1 MVVKTPDL
9 QDQIGHAAQP
19 WSFHLFRISKW
30 SPLLTGIAIGGCLLA
45 LLMLMEFATG
55 RPRAILAGQSAA
67 EAGCIYLL
75 GDYRIAIVGII
86 VLTYAMTAR
95 YILAGWTH
103 QTASHLGK
111 TDFVDAEQ
119 LAETRWWGFLPGLAG
134 SILSLVIAID
144 ISERPMEWSR
154 EYWILPHTFNWFWCV
169 PMGWIGMRL
178 IYALAANAVMI
189 ARLARGIEVRDLYD
203 TVPLDAT
210 IRQGTRSA
218 LLSLMLLG
226 LVSVHFI
233 DPGLGLPTVIF
244 LVSLFLIGVVIS
256 SLPVIGAVQTLYDKR
271 NEHIER
277 LRHELEVEEQQL
289 LTNDPDYEP
298 SRIGDIV
305 ALERRLEERRVPLFR
320 LSVLVQLIM
329 YAAIGFLSWLGAAA
343 VSMLVES
350 FFGF

>member
-1 MVVKTPDL
+1 MVVKSPDP
-9 QDQIGHAAQP
+9 QDRIGYAVRP
-19 WSFHLFRISKW
+19 WTFRLFRISRW
-30 SPLLTGIAIGGCLLA
+30 SPLATGIAFGAFLLA
-45 LLMLMEFATG
+45 LMMLLELATG
-55 RPRAILAGQSAA
+55 RPQAILAGRTAA
-67 EAGCIYLL
+67 EVGCTYLL
-75 GDYRIAIVGII
+75 GDYRIGIVGII

-95 YILAGWTH
+95 YVLARWT
-103 QTASHLGK
+103 QLTAAHLGK
-111 TDFVDAEQ
+111 EDFVDAEQ
-119 LAETRWWGFLPGLAG
+119 LAETRWWGFLPGLFG
-134 SILSLVIAID
+134 SMLSLMVAID
-144 ISERPMEWSR
+144 ISERDIEWTR
-154 EYWILPHTFNWFWCV
+154 VYWILPHIFNWLWCL

-178 IYALAANAVMI
+178 IYALAVNAIMI
-189 ARLARGIEVRDLYD
+189 ARIARDIEVRDLYD

-210 IRQGTRSA
+210 IRHGTRSA

-233 DPGLGLPTVIF
+233 DPGLGLPTVAF
-244 LVSLFLIGVVIS
+244 LVSLFLVGVVIS

-305 ALERRLEERRVPLFR
+305 ALERRLEERRIPLFR
-320 LSVLVQLIM
+320 LSVLVQLIG

-343 VSMLVES
+343 VSLLVES
-350 FFGF
+350 FFAL